1 MRVERQPITPP
12 GLNRPES
19 RPGAGELPG
28 AQQELQRPD
37 GLGAG
42 ARRRLQ
48 AASEVARP
56 DELGTGARR
65 RAQAAGGE
73 ELGVEARRR
82 AQAAGGEELGTGAR
96 RRAQAAAEGL
106 GPGARRRA
114 EAAAE
119 GSEALGTAARRR
131 VQSVGGPGA
140 LAGVRPV
147 ERPGEAARPETRP
160 LEQGAAT
167 RRGSDEI
174 QLSREALERL
184 GQEGN
189 LEELQRPGPDQAV
202 DRPGRR

>member
-56 DELGTGARR
+56 DELGTG
-65 RAQAAGGE
+65 
-73 ELGVEARRR
+73 ARRR